1 MMSQE
6 SCVQPRHPL
15 LCWIRYKLDLVAT
28 DEQSGRELRE
38 SGWEDVWIQ
47 ATCFYWRIYAG
58 PRWIRLAWYNDVK
71 LHGMEEG
78 TLRELLEHVFR
89 PRAWNWRL
97 AMWHFPRRSRG
108 GKGLIVRHRSGLR
121 IIG

>member
-1 MMSQE
+1 M
-6 SCVQPRHPL
+6 RGL
-15 LCWIRYKLDLVAT
+15 LEVIRDRLDIVAT

-47 ATCFYWRIYAG
+47 ATCFYWKIYAG
-58 PRWIRLAWYNDVK
+58 PRWIRLAWYNDIK
-71 LHGMEEG
+71 LRGMEEG

-108 GKGLIVRHRSGLR
+108 GQGLIVRHRSGLR